1 MDTPKPTLDEWRRL
15 YEAAMQ
21 LKQQAPWE
29 WMWEDEVFGV
39 RNPETGES
47 GYVSIMGANGEHL
60 ALAVYLGSEGLD
72 GFWRMEH
79 GEMEEDPAFLLE
91 VPQLQASFEDREMLH
106 KDDREVIKALGL
118 KFRGRQA
125 WPLFRSYVPGC
136 APWFL
141 TPSEARF
148 LAVAIGQALDV
159 SRRLLDGREL
169 ADQSEEEDQYLFRV
183 QTELGWEDQWLR
195 PEPIPVR
202 PPPVV
207 DTRRMERMRNE
218 LPRKDFTLEV
228 DLFALTTF
236 VKDEEDERPYLP
248 YQLMVVEAETGFII
262 GGELLV
268 AKPSL
273 DAVWEQVGHK
283 VLDAVEQ
290 LGGRPYRIAVQSERL
305 QNLLVPITAGLG
317 IRLQFADR
325 LPALDEAREIM
336 ERWMG

>member
-39 RNPETGES
+39 RNPEIGEA

-148 LAVAIGQALDV
+148 LAVAIEQALDV
-159 SRRLLDGREL
+159 SRRLLDGWEMV
-169 ADQSEEEDQYLFRV
+169 DPSEEQDQYLFRV

-195 PEPIPVR
+195 PEPVPVR

-218 LPRKDFTLEV
+218 LPRQDFTLEI

-236 VKDEEDERPYLP
+236 VKDKEDERPYLP
-248 YQLMVVEAETGFII
+248 YHLMVVEAETGFII

-283 VLDAVEQ
+283 LLDAVER